1 MIQKKLLFIALLF
14 CTAVMA
20 KAQTGGQEANLK
32 AAFIYNIAKYIDWGG
47 YSNKNEFVIGVAG
60 KTSKVISPLQ
70 EIAKTRNI
78 NNKKIVIKV
87 IDDLSDVTGCDIVF
101 ISKECTFSLSSI
113 LSTVAPGE
121 LTISE
126 SKGYASMGTDFNFVI
141 VDQRLKFEANLKAIS
156 SSGLKAGAQL
166 LKLAIIVDEG

>member
-1 MIQKKLLFIALLF
+1 MTFKKLLFLILLF
-14 CTAVMA
+14 CAGARVS
-20 KAQTGGQEANLK
+20 AQDAEQEANLK

-47 YSNKNEFVIGVAG
+47 YNNRNEFVIGVAG
-60 KTSKVISPLQ
+60 NMSKVIIPLQ
-70 EIAKTRNI
+70 EIAKNRTIANKRIVVKTIDNLSQI
-78 NNKKIVIKV
+78 N
-87 IDDLSDVTGCDIVF
+87 GCDLIF
-101 ISKECTFSLSSI
+101 ISKECPFTLSSI
-113 LSTVAPGE
+113 LSSLAPGE

-126 SKGYASMGTDFNFVI
+126 SKGYASRGTDFNFVI